1 MANNSVKLKLK
12 MPHTGSIEDNFKLSK
27 HTGPKR
33 EHDVRQF
40 CMRARPT
47 AFRFKNKTYVQN
59 MTIGTD
65 FPKLCKINLKTDQ
78 VYSIT
83 RTDINR
89 HRPSMA
95 IYIEI

>member
-59 MTIGTD
+59 VTMGTD
-65 FPKLCKINLKTDQ
+65 FPKLFTKNLHT
-78 VYSIT
+78 
-83 RTDINR
+83 
-89 HRPSMA
+89 A
-95 IYIEI
+95 